1 MKRIL
6 CGALAC
12 LLLFALV
19 SCGTTGYVTVKS
31 VESRNSHG
39 FSLCYEKFDGE
50 KRETVTVKE
59 GTTMELKVSVTTEA
73 GTLAISVENKDG
85 VAAYRGTDLPT
96 SDSSVLLSD
105 AGTYTV
111 TLTAE
116 NHCGSYAFSGD

>member
-1 MKRIL
+1 MKRTL
-6 CGALAC
+6 CCALAC

-31 VESRNSHG
+31 VESRNANG
-39 FSLCYEKFDGE
+39 FSMRYEKFDGV

-73 GTLAISVENKDG
+73 GTLAISVEHKDG
-85 VAAYRGTDLPT
+85 TVAYRGTELP
-96 SDSSVLLSD
+96 SSEFSVVLSD

-116 NHCGSYAFSGD
+116 DHRGAYAFSWD